1 MAPQPFS
8 HCSFCGAP
16 FAAGIGWPRTC
27 ASCGQTT
34 YRNPLPVSV
43 VLVPVARDGSAHLG
57 LLAVRRGVSPE
68 AGKLAL
74 PGGFINFG
82 ETWQEAGAREV
93 FEEAGL
99 VVEPGEIHE
108 LTVQS
113 AQDGTLIVF
122 GLAGPRR
129 EDELLP
135 FEPNEEATQRLV
147 LDGPAEMAFE
157 LQTQVVRQFFRA

>member
-1 MAPQPFS
+1 MEPQPFS

-16 FAAGIGWPRTC
+16 FAAGLGWPRIC

-43 VLVPVARDGSAHLG
+43 VLVPVAREGSAHLG
-57 LLAVRRGVSPE
+57 LLAVQRGISPE

-93 FEEAGL
+93 FEETGL
-99 VVEPGEIHE
+99 TVDPGEIRE
-108 LTVQS
+108 LGVRS
-113 AQDGTLIVF
+113 APDGTLIVF
-122 GLAGPRR
+122 GLACPRC

-135 FEPNEEATQRLV
+135 FEPNEEATERLV
-147 LDGPAEMAFE
+147 LDGPAEMAFG
-157 LQTQVVRQFFRA
+157 LHTQVVRQFFHA